1 MDKSRPLDGV
11 TVVALEQAVA
21 APLCSAR
28 MADAGARVIKVE
40 RREGDFARGYDAAA
54 NGLASYF
61 VWLNRG
67 KESIILDLKEEGDLA
82 LMTNMIGKAD
92 VFIQN
97 LAPGAVDRL
106 GLNPKRLRAQNDGLI
121 TVAISGYGANNE
133 YQNRKAYD
141 LLVQAESG
149 LASVTGAPSE
159 PGRVGVSV
167 CDIACGMNA
176 YAAVLEALLARAHTG
191 KGRAI
196 EISLFDSL
204 ADWLTVPLLQYQASG
219 APPARVGLHHVSIA
233 PYGLYDCRDGALL
246 LAIQNEREWGRFC
259 RLVLND
265 ACLQNDPRFE
275 SNTRRV
281 ENRVALDS
289 LISSALGSLAKET
302 AIKKLDGAGV
312 AFAVL
317 NDMQGLAEHPVLRRM
332 EVDTPNGAVSIPVS
346 PLFRRDKPIEVG
358 PAPGL
363 GQHSDALRAEF
374 GG

>member
-82 LMTNMIGKAD
+82 LMTNMIGNAD

-106 GLNPKRLRAQNDGLI
+106 GLNPKRLRAQHGGLI

-176 YAAVLEALLARAHTG
+176 YAAVLEALLARARTG

-246 LAIQNEREWGRFC
+246 LAIQNEREWGKFC

-281 ENRVALDS
+281 ENRAALDS
-289 LISSALGSLAKET
+289 LIGTALGSLAKET
-302 AIKKLDGAGV
+302 AIKKLDEAGV